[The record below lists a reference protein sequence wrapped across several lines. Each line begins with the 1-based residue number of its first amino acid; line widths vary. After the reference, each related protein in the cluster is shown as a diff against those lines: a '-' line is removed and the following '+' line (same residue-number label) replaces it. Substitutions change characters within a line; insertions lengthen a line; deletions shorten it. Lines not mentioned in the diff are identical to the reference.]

1 MICAVVRVLVGLMP
15 SIALLAFLG
24 WGTPFGC
31 ELGCK
36 AGERRRLFAL
46 GSGSLCCLFPNL

>member
-15 SIALLAFLG
+15 SIVLLAFLG

-36 AGERRRLFAL
+36 AGERSCLFAL
-46 GSGSLCCLFPNL
+46 GSGSLCCLYPNL

>member
-15 SIALLAFLG
+15 SIVLLAFLG

-46 GSGSLCCLFPNL
+46 GSGSLRCLYPNL